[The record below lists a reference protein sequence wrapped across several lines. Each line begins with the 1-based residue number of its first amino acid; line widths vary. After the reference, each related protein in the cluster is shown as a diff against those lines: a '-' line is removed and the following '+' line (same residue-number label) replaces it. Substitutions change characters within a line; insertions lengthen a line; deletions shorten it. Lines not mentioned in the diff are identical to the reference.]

1 MNLHNNVTYKLSNL
15 IPIKPLR
22 RKLRAHI
29 AYKIEHPKVS
39 KYLNENYIQPFLK
52 GEITPFIFKKKQDFK
67 DDKIIWQLWFQGEE
81 NASDMIRQCFK
92 SVQRQMGDE
101 YKIII
106 LNEENIKDYL
116 DFPDFVLEKI
126 EQKTFREK
134 TIVFFSD
141 LLRVSLLAT
150 YGGIWC
156 DASIFLSDKIP
167 QNLRVREFF
176 AFERSKYKPSREKL
190 KRIIKSPYFSYGYFN
205 WNEDFM
211 VRLLNSFLIA
221 KENNQIVN
229 ALKDLLI
236 YFWQKEEDSEH
247 FYYFTQQILFELLKR
262 KEFASNENFKGI
274 SDIECHLLQFYAK
287 NKFDSKLWQEIRQQS
302 FLHKLTHF
310 RTIKKDSMIDKIVM
324 QGIN

>member
-1 MNLHNNVTYKLSNL
+1 MNLYNNTTHNLSKL
-15 IPIKPLR
+15 IPIKSLR
-22 RKLRAHI
+22 RKLRTHI
-29 AYKIEHPKVS
+29 AYKMEHPKVS
-39 KYLNENYIQPFLK
+39 KYLDENYIQPFLK
-52 GEITPFIFKKKQDFK
+52 GEIPSCIFEKKQNFK
-67 DDKIIWQLWFQGEE
+67 DEKIIWQLWFQGEE
-81 NASDMIRQCFK
+81 NASNMIKQCFK
-92 SVQRQMGDE
+92 SVKKQMGDE

-116 DFPDFVLEKI
+116 EFPSFILEKI
-126 EQKTFREK
+126 KQKTFGEK

-167 QNLRVREFF
+167 QTLRDRDFF
-176 AFERSKYKPSREKL
+176 AFERSKCKPSREKL
-190 KRIIKSPYFSYGYFN
+190 DQIVKSPYFSYGYFN

-221 KENNQIVN
+221 KENNKVIN
-229 ALKDLLI
+229 ALKDLLM
-236 YFWQKEEDSEH
+236 YFWHKEESLEH

-262 KEFASNENFKGI
+262 NNFIKNETFEDK

-287 NKFDSKLWQEIRQQS
+287 NKFDSKLWEEIKKQS

-310 RTIKKDSMIDKIVM
+310 RTIKNGSMIDKIVM
-324 QGIN
+324 QA

>member
-1 MNLHNNVTYKLSNL
+1 NLYNKIIYNLTNL

-29 AYKIEHPKVS
+29 SYKIDHPKVS
-39 KYLNENYIQPFLK
+39 KYLDENYIQPFFK
-52 GEITPFIFKKKQDFK
+52 GKIPSFVFKKKQDFK
-67 DDKIIWQLWFQGEE
+67 DNKIIWQLWFQGEE
-81 NASDMIRQCFK
+81 NASYMIRQCFK
-92 SVQRQMGDE
+92 SVKKHMGSE

-106 LNEENIKDYL
+106 LNEKNIENYL
-116 DFPDFVLEKI
+116 EFPDFVLEKI
-126 EQKTFREK
+126 KKKTFGEK

-141 LLRVSLLAT
+141 LLRVCLLAT

-167 QNLRVREFF
+167 QDLRNREFF
-176 AFERSKYKPSREKL
+176 AFERARHRPNKKEL
-190 KRIIKSPYFSYGYFN
+190 KKFIKSPYFSYGYFN
-205 WNEDFM
+205 WNDDFM

-221 KENNQIVN
+221 KENNKIVSV
-229 ALKDLLI
+229 LRDLLI
-236 YFWQKEEDSEH
+236 YFWQKEENSKY

-262 KEFASNENFKGI
+262 NGYIKNEIFENK

-287 NKFDSKLWQEIRQQS
+287 DKFDNKLWEEIKKQS

-310 RTIKKDSMIDKIVM
+310 R
-324 QGIN
+324 